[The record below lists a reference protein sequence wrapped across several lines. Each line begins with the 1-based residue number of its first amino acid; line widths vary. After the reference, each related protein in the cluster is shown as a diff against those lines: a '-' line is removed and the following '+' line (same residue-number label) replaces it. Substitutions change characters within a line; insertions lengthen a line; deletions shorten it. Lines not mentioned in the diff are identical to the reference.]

1 MVAAAVMLPSLRLR
15 RQTRRPPRFWPSS
28 IGRIGAAKRFDPAS
42 LAVARAPT
50 WPGNVRELKNC
61 VECSYVLS
69 DDVVRLDVQPAL
81 DLAEALDGGDC
92 VRLPIGTRMADAERE
107 LLLATLRHCSGNRR
121 RTADVLGVSLK
132 TVYNKLVGYGITAPM
147 LRTAGE
153 A

>member
-1 MVAAAVMLPSLRLR
+1 M
-15 RQTRRPPRFWPSS
+15 
-28 IGRIGAAKRFDPAS
+28 
-42 LAVARAPT
+42 
-50 WPGNVRELKNC
+50 
-61 VECSYVLS
+61 
-69 DDVVRLDVQPAL
+69 QPAL

-107 LLLATLRHCSGNRR
+107 LLLAILRHCSGNRR

-132 TVYNKLVGYGITAPM
+132 TVYNMLAGYGITAPI